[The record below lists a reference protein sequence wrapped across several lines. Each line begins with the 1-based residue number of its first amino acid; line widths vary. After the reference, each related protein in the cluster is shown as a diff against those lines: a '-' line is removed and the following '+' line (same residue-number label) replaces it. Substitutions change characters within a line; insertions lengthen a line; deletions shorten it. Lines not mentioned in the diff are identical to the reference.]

1 MKKDIQTFQSSVWQ
15 YYHEH
20 YRPMPWREDPSGYYV
35 LVSEIMLQQTQV
47 PRVMVKF
54 EEFMTAFPTI
64 HDLADAPLSQVLTVW
79 KGLGYNRR
87 AKFLHEAAKQI
98 VTDFDSQIPNDHK
111 ALVSLKGIGPNTAGA
126 IQAYVYNEPV
136 IFIETNIRRVFI
148 HHFFKDRVG
157 VEDKE
162 LLPFI
167 KKALP
172 QDNPREWY
180 WALMDYGTYL
190 KTIVPNPNRRS
201 KHYTKQ
207 SKFEGSRRQLR
218 AQLLDYIVH
227 NSGNTLTQIERAFP
241 DALYNVRDVLAD
253 LQQESLIYMEKS
265 KFYIQD

>member
-1 MKKDIQTFQSSVWQ
+1 MKNNIQTFQSTIWE
-15 YYHEH
+15 YYREN
-20 YRPMPWREDPSGYYV
+20 YRPMPWREDPSGYHV

-54 EEFMTAFPTI
+54 EEFMRAFPTI
-64 HDLADAPLSQVLTVW
+64 HDLADAPLSQVLAVW

-98 VTDFDSQIPNDHK
+98 VKDFDGRIPTDHK
-111 ALVSLKGIGPNTAGA
+111 ALISLKGIGPNTAGA
-126 IQAYVYNEPV
+126 IQAYVYNQPV

-148 HHFFKDRVG
+148 HHFFEDKVG

-162 LLPFI
+162 LLPLI
-167 KKALP
+167 ESALP
-172 QDNPREWY
+172 KDNSREWY

-190 KTIVPNPNRRS
+190 KTVVPNPNRRS

-218 AQLLDYIVH
+218 AQVLDYIVH
-227 NSGNTLTQIERAFP
+227 NPNKSLGQIERKFP
-241 DALYNVRDVLAD
+241 DALYSVKDILQD
-253 LQQESLIYMEKS
+253 LTKENIIAESNKRF
-265 KFYIQD
+265 KVND

>member
-1 MKKDIQTFQSSVWQ
+1 MKKDIQTFQSIVWE
-15 YYHEH
+15 YYREN
-20 YRPMPWREDPSGYYV
+20 YRPMPWREDPSGYHV

-54 EEFMTAFPTI
+54 EEFMTAFPNI
-64 HDLADAPLSQVLTVW
+64 YDLAEAPLSEVLTVW

-98 VTDFDSQIPNDHK
+98 VSDFDGDIPKDYK
-111 ALVSLKGIGPNTAGA
+111 DLVSLKGIGPNTAGA
-126 IQAYVYNEPV
+126 IQAYVYNQPV

-148 HHFFKDRVG
+148 HHFFEDKIG

-162 LLPFI
+162 LLPLI
-167 KKALP
+167 ESELP
-172 QDNPREWY
+172 KDNPREWY
-180 WALMDYGTYL
+180 WALMDYGTFL

-218 AQLLDYIVH
+218 AQILDFIVR
-227 NSGNTLTQIERAFP
+227 NPNKILTQIEKAFP
-241 DALYNVRDVLAD
+241 DALYNVYDILED
-253 LQQESLIYMEKS
+253 LTKENIIVESNKGF
-265 KFYIQD
+265 KVND